1 MVLHKFFWVLL
12 LLPLSIT
19 AQQKFVITGKLT
31 GLPEG
36 TRVSLSDP
44 NNASDTLASG
54 EVINGVFTL
63 QGKVQEPN
71 LYQISFG
78 PGQQKSV
85 LFIGNDRVNI
95 SGRADSLQQIKVSGS
110 AIHDDF
116 EAFKT
121 TFNPLF
127 FELKEMVDALNA
139 RRDLSKSDPGMQA
152 YEAQLE
158 KIRQKVDQFVAARP
172 TSPVAPF
179 VMMVTSETEPDIS
192 VVERRYNGL
201 GNTARSSF
209 FGKLVKQYIDHNK
222 IGSIG
227 SEAIDFSQADPDGKM
242 ISLRSFRGKYV
253 LVDFWASWCRPCRV
267 ENPNLVRA
275 YHSFKEKNFTVLGVS
290 LDNNRQNW
298 LKAIEADKL
307 NWSQVS
313 DLKGWT
319 NQVAVMY
326 GIQQIP
332 QNLLIDPEGRIVDKN
347 LRGADLHVRLTELLG
362 K

>member
-1 MVLHKFFWVLL
+1 MHKFLWSLL
-12 LLPLSIT
+12 LLPFSVI

-36 TRVSLSDP
+36 TQVSLSDP
-44 NNASDTLASG
+44 NKPGDTLAQA
-54 EVINGVFTL
+54 EVLNGVFSL
-63 QGKVQEPN
+63 QGKVAEPN

-78 PGQQKSV
+78 RPQQKSV

-110 AIHDDF
+110 PIHDDF
-116 EAFKT
+116 ETFKQ

-127 FELKEMVDALNA
+127 FELKEMVDGLNA
-139 RRDLSKSDPGMQA
+139 RSNLDKSDPGMQA
-152 YEAQLE
+152 YEAHLQ
-158 KIRQKVDQFVAARP
+158 KIREKVDQFVTARP
-172 TSPVAPF
+172 SSPVAPF
-179 VMMVTSETEPDIS
+179 VMMVTSEIEPDIS

-201 GNTARSSF
+201 GSPARSSF
-209 FGKLVKQYIDHNK
+209 FGKLVKEYIDHSK

-227 SEAIDFSQADPDGKM
+227 SEAVDFSQADPDGKM

-253 LVDFWASWCRPCRV
+253 LVDFWASWCKPCRM
-267 ENPNLVRA
+267 ENPNVVKA
-275 YHSFKEKNFTVLGVS
+275 YHTFKGKNFTVLGVS

-307 NWSQVS
+307 HWPQVS
-313 DLKGWT
+313 DLKGWG
-319 NQVAVMY
+319 NQAAALY
-326 GIQQIP
+326 GIQAIP
-332 QNLLIDPEGRIVDKN
+332 QNILVDPAGKIIDKN
-347 LRGADLHVRLTELLG
+347 LRGADLQRRLTELLG